1 MNMQALQQDTLLQGG
16 KYRIEKILNETDF
29 EITYLSDKFGS
40 DADVTITEFFM
51 KDICGR
57 EGNRVTY
64 GSDDTQNDAIR
75 MRDKFKKDAESQD
88 SNYVIDVFEEN
99 DTVYYVRE
107 NKEEGVVIADDNVSE
122 TEPNKKEPKKKSL
135 LSKLKWPLIA
145 IAALG
150 AGVAFFSSSE
160 PPVKKETTT
169 GTSQKKVETKPVEPK
184 NAEPA
189 KVEQESAAFAPI
201 MEKMAK
207 VKKDALAMPGVSQH
221 KVLTG
226 LSDAKNE
233 FEKTKSKLTADEQER
248 FHKEVEEIIEI
259 IKKRS

>member
-1 MNMQALQQDTLLQGG
+1 MQALQQDTLLQGG

-40 DADVTITEFFM
+40 DTNVAITEFFM
-51 KDICGR
+51 KDLCVR
-57 EGNRVTY
+57 EENNSVSY
-64 GSDDTQNDAIR
+64 SSEDTIS

-88 SNYVIDVFEEN
+88 SKYVIDVFEEN
-99 DTVYYVRE
+99 NTVYYVRE
-107 NKEEGVVIADDNVSE
+107 YKEESVVVSE
-122 TEPNKKEPKKKSL
+122 DSNTKEKIGDKIKTSL

-150 AGVAFFSSSE
+150 AVWAFFMPSE
-160 PPVKKETTT
+160 PPVKPETTT
-169 GTSQKKVETKPVEPK
+169 GKSEKKVEAKPVEPK
-184 NAEPA
+184 KEEPA
-189 KVEQESAAFAPI
+189 KVEKESAAFAPI
-201 MEKMAK
+201 MDKMAK

-221 KVLTG
+221 KVLTE

-233 FEKTKSKLTADEQER
+233 FEKVKSKLTADEQER
-248 FHKEVEEIIEI
+248 FHKAVEEVIEI

>member
-1 MNMQALQQDTLLQGG
+1 MQALQQDTLLQGG

-40 DADVTITEFFM
+40 DTDVTITEFFM

-57 EGNRVTY
+57 EGNKVTY
-64 GSDDTQNDAIR
+64 GSDDTQNDAVQ

-88 SNYVIDVFEEN
+88 TKYVIDVFEEN
-99 DTVYYVRE
+99 NTVYYVRE
-107 NKEEGVVIADDNVSE
+107 YKEESVVVSE
-122 TEPNKKEPKKKSL
+122 DSNTKEKIGDKIKTSL

-150 AGVAFFSSSE
+150 AVWAFFMPSE
-160 PPVKKETTT
+160 PPVKPETTT
-169 GTSQKKVETKPVEPK
+169 GKSEKKVEAKPVEPK
-184 NAEPA
+184 KEEPA
-189 KVEQESAAFAPI
+189 KVGKESAAFAPI

-221 KVLTG
+221 KVLTE

-233 FEKTKSKLTADEQER
+233 FEKVKSKLTADEQER
-248 FHKEVEEIIEI
+248 FHKAVEEVIEI